1 MIEKGNGPYFMKGI
15 LLLLSAFM
23 SILVLSGCW
32 DRVEVNDLAIVTGAA
47 VDKNEDNQIEL
58 TIQIFI
64 PKLLS
69 SGGGQSG
76 GSGGRNITTTISQ
89 VGRNLADAMSK
100 LQGKIPR
107 EIFWGQCKV
116 FIFGKEIAEQG
127 IQEQIDFLLRHPQ
140 PRERTYVYVSEV
152 KPKTILEIMPNI
164 ERYTAEV
171 LREITKFRIGMQI
184 TLQDVDEMLTGV
196 AQAAALPYV
205 KIKTEQLSEGKP
217 LKYVH
222 VHGTAVFHKDQMIGT
237 LTEAETRGILWL
249 RDEIKGYTVSVKVED
264 EEGLVSLNPVSAR
277 VNLTPQIIGGE
288 WKMNVNVDTEGAI
301 VQNETNLDF
310 GDPKMLKKV
319 ESAYRKSIENRI
331 QEALQKVQHE
341 QHADIVGFSKE
352 FYRKY
357 PKEWKTVE
365 NRWDEQ
371 FSEVDVNINV
381 NAHIRREGSINKPGA
396 LPQDEVKK

>member
-1 MIEKGNGPYFMKGI
+1 
-15 LLLLSAFM
+15 M

-47 VDKNEDNQIEL
+47 IDKNEDNQIEL

-69 SGGGQSG
+69 GGGGQSG
-76 GSGGRNITTTISQ
+76 GSGGGNITTTISQ

-116 FIFGKEIAEQG
+116 FIFGKKLAEQG
-127 IQEQIDFLLRHPQ
+127 IQEQIDFLLRHPE
-140 PRERTYVYVSEV
+140 PRERSYIYVSAVE
-152 KPKTILEIMPNI
+152 PKTILELMPNI

-184 TLQDVDEMLTGV
+184 TLQDVDEMLTGT
-196 AQAAALPYV
+196 AQATALPYV
-205 KIKTEQLSEGKP
+205 KIKTEQISEGKP

-249 RDEIKGYTVSVKVED
+249 RDEIKGYTVSVKIED
-264 EEGLVSLNPVSAR
+264 EEGVVSLNPVSAH
-277 VNLTPQIIGGE
+277 VNLTPQIIGGK
-288 WKMNVNVDTEGAI
+288 WKMNVDVDTEGAI

-319 ESAYRKSIENRI
+319 ESAYRKRIENRI

-341 QHADIVGFSKE
+341 LHADIVGFSKE

-357 PKEWKTVE
+357 PKEWKAVE

-381 NAHIRREGSINKPGA
+381 SAHIRREGSINKPGA
-396 LPQDEVKK
+396 LPQDEVKE